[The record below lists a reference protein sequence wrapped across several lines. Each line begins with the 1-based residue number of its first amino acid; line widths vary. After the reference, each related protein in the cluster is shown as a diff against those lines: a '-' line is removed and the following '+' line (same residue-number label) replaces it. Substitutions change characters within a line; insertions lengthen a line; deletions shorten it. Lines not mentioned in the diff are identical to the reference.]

1 VDYSNWTLYDLE
13 QLREVLA
20 SEGAGAEEKDAVMR
34 EIERRGTP
42 AAPNTRESAVAVAYG
57 DTANSQSQVEREPV
71 GVALRFVA
79 VLIDGAIFFLL
90 GFLLALLSDGTY
102 SSSTAGTHT
111 AGFQVG
117 GRGLVVLALI
127 GLGYYISCEVLF
139 GATLGKLALG
149 LRVVDEQGGPIT
161 WGASLVRNVLRIVDG
176 LFFYLVGA
184 IAVWSSPARQRLG
197 DRAAHTYVV
206 RT

>member
-1 VDYSNWTLYDLE
+1 MDYSNWTLDELE

-20 SEGAGAEEKDAVMR
+20 REGAGADEKDAVMR

-42 AAPNTRESAVAVAYG
+42 AAPNALESALAVGYG
-57 DTANSQSQVEREPV
+57 NTANSQRQVAREPV
-71 GVALRFVA
+71 GVAVRFVA

-102 SSSTAGTHT
+102 TSSTAGTHT

-117 GRGLVVLALI
+117 GRGFVVLTLI
-127 GLGYYISCEVLF
+127 GFVYYVSCEVLF

-161 WGASLVRNVLRIVDG
+161 WGASLVRNVLR
-176 LFFYLVGA
+176 
-184 IAVWSSPARQRLG
+184 
-197 DRAAHTYVV
+197 DRKSVV
-206 RT
+206 